1 MLGNIDELS
10 DLLEKRAP
18 EKNFIKRKNP
28 VLLMQDEKNFYSEIA
43 FIFKTFFFVYIGMS
57 IRLSEWSHI
66 IMGILFISLM
76 FVVRIPSITLFCRKG
91 YSSRD
96 RRIMSILN
104 PKGLV
109 SAVLA
114 SMPLQLAVTD
124 EQIRTGEV
132 IQNIGYAS
140 VMFSIIIFSL
150 LIFLVEK
157 FDKKENADI
166 SENMDK
172 ES

>member
-1 MLGNIDELS
+1 
-10 DLLEKRAP
+10 
-18 EKNFIKRKNP
+18 
-28 VLLMQDEKNFYSEIA
+28 
-43 FIFKTFFFVYIGMS
+43 MS
-57 IRLSEWSHI
+57 IRLSEYAHI
-66 IMGILFISLM
+66 IMGIIFIVVM
-76 FVVRIPSITLFCRKG
+76 FIVRIPSILLFCRNG

-96 RRIMSILN
+96 KRIMSILN

-114 SMPLQLAVTD
+114 SLPLQLAVTE

-157 FDKKENADI
+157 FDKKPNSNTEPSSIDN
-166 SENMDK
+166 
-172 ES
+172 